1 MKEETHDPRT
11 PVMIL
16 VEVSWED
23 HSGTAQRVRARI
35 ENKSAGGAC
44 IRLSKK
50 ISVGTR
56 LRTEGQWEKFAGET
70 RYCRKDGREYLVGVQ
85 RDRTERPI
93 VERLAGKLGS
103 ATVNALPDVT
113 AMMETAREREAS
125 KLTEVIEKKRAP
137 QGVPT
142 RSSADGIVTSAV
154 HETVRETWSDERR
167 RNAQVQRLEELQK
180 KEECIQRSSG
190 GQ

>member
-1 MKEETHDPRT
+1 M
-11 PVMIL
+11 
-16 VEVSWED
+16 
-23 HSGTAQRVRARI
+23 
-35 ENKSAGGAC
+35 
-44 IRLSKK
+44 
-50 ISVGTR
+50 
-56 LRTEGQWEKFAGET
+56 
-70 RYCRKDGREYLVGVQ
+70 
-85 RDRTERPI
+85 
-93 VERLAGKLGS
+93 
-103 ATVNALPDVT
+103 NALPDVT
-113 AMMETAREREAS
+113 AMMETARAREAS

-167 RNAQVQRLEELQK
+167 KNAQVQRLEELQK